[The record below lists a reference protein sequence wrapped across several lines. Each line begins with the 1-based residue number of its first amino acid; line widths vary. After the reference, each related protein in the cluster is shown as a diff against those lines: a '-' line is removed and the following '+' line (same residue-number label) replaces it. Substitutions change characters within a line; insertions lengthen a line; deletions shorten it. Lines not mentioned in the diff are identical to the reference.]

1 MSLFGPPDV
10 AKLKAKGDI
19 KGLIKALGYEKDPDV
34 CKAAEQAFGEIGAPA
49 VEPLIDAFR
58 HERHSIR
65 LRAAAALAWTGDAR
79 AVEPLMAALK
89 DDDSEVRLI
98 VALVL
103 ERIGDARAVEP
114 LIDAL
119 KDEDKLV
126 RVAAVHALGLI
137 GDSRAAQP
145 LLAALEGRDPG
156 ERYEIVEA
164 MGAIAQR
171 LPETQA
177 GGAPQAAAPAPATS
191 SPSAV
196 APTSPA
202 PASAARGEQPAAV
215 KYESVAPEK
224 TQKAIDLAE
233 DYIGR
238 GHPADATMQM
248 LGVPRTKPVYSVVQG
263 GVGRESQPQ
272 IDMKIVSVV
281 SCLPDE
287 DVAMDDTAKIAR
299 MAFDAIQHYASLA
312 KVQALFLLPY
322 RLRASAVADGS
333 PVPPEETCRV
343 YSAVENL
350 LLEIYDELPSGG
362 TITDGVVEQKIDE
375 LIKSVQ

>member
-10 AKLKAKGDI
+10 AKLKANGDV

-34 CKAAEQAFGEIGAPA
+34 CKAAEQAFAEIGAPA
-49 VEPLIDAFR
+49 VEPLIDAVK

-79 AVEPLMAALK
+79 AVEPLMSALK

-98 VALVL
+98 AALVL

-119 KDEDKLV
+119 KDEDKSV
-126 RVAAVHALGLI
+126 RVAVVHALGRV
-137 GDSRAAQP
+137 GDTRAAQP

-164 MGAIAQR
+164 MGAIAKR

-177 GGAPQAAAPAPATS
+177 EGAPQAAAPAPA
-191 SPSAV
+191 
-196 APTSPA
+196 
-202 PASAARGEQPAAV
+202 AV
-215 KYESVAPEK
+215 KYEIVAPEK

-238 GHPADATMQM
+238 GQPADATMQM
-248 LGVPRTKPVYSVVQG
+248 LGVPRTKPMYSVVQG
-263 GVGRESQPQ
+263 AVRRESQPQ
-272 IDMKIVSVV
+272 VDVKIVSVV

-287 DVAMDDTAKIAR
+287 DVAMGDTAKIAR

-322 RLRASAVADGS
+322 RLRANAVADGS

-362 TITDGVVEQKIDE
+362 TITDGVVEQKVDE
-375 LIKSVQ
+375 LIKSIQ